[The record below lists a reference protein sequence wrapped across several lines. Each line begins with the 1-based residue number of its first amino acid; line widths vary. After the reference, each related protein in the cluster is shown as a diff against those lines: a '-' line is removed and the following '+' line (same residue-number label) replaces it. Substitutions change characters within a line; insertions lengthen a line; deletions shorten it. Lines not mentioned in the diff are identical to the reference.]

1 MIYYISM
8 NSFERYYPIIDDHQA
23 FKNILNKPL
32 PVTVWANP
40 ERIGLLKLEELLRGN
55 GFTPTAINW
64 YAGAYRMPEEQRA
77 GKRWEFFAGLY
88 HIQEEA
94 AMAPAYVLDPQPGDK
109 VLDMCAAP
117 GNKTAQMAFMM
128 QQEGTI
134 IANDLNSKRLGA
146 LRQTC
151 DRLGVRNTTFCN
163 FNAANIRRGAG
174 RFDKIL
180 VDVPCSCEGTTRKNL
195 DAPCRAEVEY
205 SRKQQ
210 GAQKAILSKA
220 VQLCK
225 PGGKILYATCTYAP
239 EENEQVVNDILT
251 SYGTDVLQLKGINIK
266 DFIFSP
272 GITEW
277 EDCKFEPQ
285 LKKAGRIWP
294 HHNDTGG
301 FFMAL
306 IEKTSALSS
315 KYIQQDAETD
325 SNSEETMSSTA
336 GDYSLADIVNRYG
349 IRSDFF
355 ENLKITAG
363 NRQQIN
369 VVNKDHEPPGYFSKG
384 FTGLRVLDLRAA
396 DLKLTHPAALHCGA
410 EAQKNCVELNSE
422 QLEQY
427 LQRRIVVLDTDE
439 LTACKDEGFVLVR
452 HNGFAVGLGILAT
465 SATGHKT
472 LKSQFP
478 KTWSKRLYEKT
489 EKKRFHGWTV
499 KNTVI

>member
-1 MIYYISM
+1 M
-8 NSFERYYPIIDDHQA
+8 NPFERYFHIIDDYQA
-23 FKNILNKPL
+23 FKDILDKPL
-32 PVTVWANP
+32 PVTVWGNP
-40 ERIGLLKLEELLRGN
+40 ERIDFPQLEELLHAN
-55 GFTPTAINW
+55 GFTPAAINW
-64 YAGAYRMPEEQRA
+64 YAGGYKMPEEQRA
-77 GKRWEFFAGLY
+77 GKRWEFFGGLY

-94 AMAPAYVLDPQPGDK
+94 AMAPAYVLDPQPGEK

-128 QQEGTI
+128 KQEGTI

-146 LRQTC
+146 LKQTC

-163 FNAANIRRGAG
+163 FNAANIRREAG

-195 DAPCRAEVEY
+195 NAPRRAEIEY

-210 GAQKAILSKA
+210 GSQKAILSKA

-239 EENEQVVNDILT
+239 EENEQVVNDVLT
-251 SYGTDVLQLKGINIK
+251 AYGTDLLKVESINIK
-266 DFIFSP
+266 GFKTSP
-272 GITEW
+272 GITQW
-277 EDCKFEPQ
+277 ENCEFDPQ
-285 LKKAGRIWP
+285 LKKAARIWP

-306 IEKTSALSS
+306 IEKTSAIKDEPRQDEEPCS
-315 KYIQQDAETD
+315 K
-325 SNSEETMSSTA
+325 NEEEVGSTA
-336 GDYSLADIVNRYG
+336 MDCSLADVVTRYG
-349 IRSDFF
+349 LSSDFF
-355 ENLKITAG
+355 KKLKITAG

-369 VVNKDHEPPGYFSKG
+369 VANGDHEPPGYFSKG
-384 FTGLRVLDLRAA
+384 FTGLRFLDLRAA

-427 LQRRIVVLDTDE
+427 LQRRIAVLDSDD

-452 HNGFAVGLGILAT
+452 HKGFAVGLGVLAT

-478 KTWSKRLYEKT
+478 KTWSKRLYDKNEKLG
-489 EKKRFHGWTV
+489 FNGWTAQ
-499 KNTVI
+499 NTVI